1 MCVRCSATPASF
13 KWPGEHIYIGHQL
26 KRAVTSRW
34 PVFCVGIGTSGAGA
48 SVLPVT
54 LHSEIAVG
62 LSDIAAATS
71 GTIGFTDAMASE
83 LPVTLDLYIVVA
95 LC

>member
-1 MCVRCSATPASF
+1 MCMRCLETPANF

-34 PVFCVGIGTSGAGA
+34 PVFCVSIGTSDQRA

-54 LHSEIAVG
+54 LRSELAVG
-62 LSDIAAATS
+62 FSDMAASPS
-71 GTIGFTDAMASE
+71 GTIG
-83 LPVTLDLYIVVA
+83 
-95 LC
+95 